1 MSGQL
6 EVHHSALCTAPV
18 SLNLCC
24 CGPYPE
30 PGHSPWEAATLR
42 PILLWQLHSTRSNA
56 KHYCVVYMVTLY
68 FCLYQQGDC
77 VSAKPGRAGGE
88 KWHSGKTVKRKI
100 MCEVTEDE
108 TMKEKKNTIYEL
120 QRLIPT
126 YPLPYHL
133 KNLHFFHSNIGGSLQ
148 ILVFVFVRAAARGDG
163 VGGLLLLL
171 VFFRLQGFAEEL
183 EDGSET
189 HPGGQLMSLCA
200 FGTWETTNTKVV
212 AYCLLQGWKS
222 ASWLL

>member
-24 CGPYPE
+24 CGPYPQ

-68 FCLYQQGDC
+68 FCLYQLGDC

-88 KWHSGKTVKRKI
+88 KWHSGKTLKRKI
-100 MCEVTEDE
+100 MREVTEDE
-108 TMKEKKNTIYEL
+108 TMKKKKKKTADRLWTSTFDSNLPTSLSHTSKTCVYSKVMSVPHYRSWCLFLWEL
-120 QRLIPT
+120 LRVVTVLEFSSCSSSSFAFRAS
-126 YPLPYHL
+126 L
-133 KNLHFFHSNIGGSLQ
+133 KNLKMDLKLIQEVSSCLSVP
-148 ILVFVFVRAAARGDG
+148 LV
-163 VGGLLLLL
+163 
-171 VFFRLQGFAEEL
+171 Q
-183 EDGSET
+183 
-189 HPGGQLMSLCA
+189 
-200 FGTWETTNTKVV
+200 TTNTKIV

-222 ASWLL
+222 A